1 MSFPVYFFRAD
12 KKPNSTKQY
21 ALSQAALTIQNCT
34 LNDSCSVVNPVI
46 IINPSALPVAS
57 QNVYSLNYCYIGLWG
72 RFYFI
77 NDWVWNNGLWCA
89 ACSVD
94 VLATYRGNI
103 LNSSLYVMRSTRDAN
118 NNLLYDGNIGD
129 SKYPTTAGA
138 ATYTA
143 SAVNNPY
150 AIDDLLNLNGCF
162 VVGIINS
169 HSQNGAVTYYCF
181 TMGGFLEFCQTLF
194 NYSSGWLN
202 INVSEISEDL
212 QKALINPFQYIVSC
226 VYLPISITDIATI
239 AYTSTTTIY
248 FGWWSVTVYTAAR
261 LVNSGMF
268 LTKTSSLSIP
278 RHPSASTRGN
288 YLNLSPYSIYTLR
301 YYPYGTIN
309 IDSEAIASWNTLDLY
324 SSVDIVTGRGVLDIC
339 VNGRNNPIRT
349 IEAQIGVPVPT
360 ASLQTNYQQLVTG
373 KGGAVAAGAEVLGA
387 VSKVHTEKPNPASY
401 TGNFKGFLQYAR
413 DSVASQL
420 SDIKES
426 VQASGGIKQI
436 AADVM
441 STAIAAS
448 TTAEIQGVQGTGS
461 LYQAQTLTL
470 SGRFLPVA
478 SEDLDHTGRPLM
490 QIRQLSTL
498 RGFTLC
504 KDGEIECNGT
514 EREKQAIAAYLEGG
528 FFIE

>member
-1 MSFPVYFFRAD
+1 MSFPVYFYRAD
-12 KKPNSTKQY
+12 KKANSTKQY
-21 ALSQAALTIQNCT
+21 QLSEAALTIQNCT
-34 LNDSCSVVNPVI
+34 LKDTCSVVNPVLV
-46 IINPSALPVAS
+46 INPSVLPIAS

-77 NDWVWNNGLWCA
+77 NDWIWNNGLWCA
-89 ACSVD
+89 TCSVD

-103 LNSSLYVMRSTRDAN
+103 LNSSLYVMRSSYDDN
-118 NNLLYDGNIGD
+118 NNLVYDGNIAD
-129 SKYPTTAGA
+129 SKYPTTAAA
-138 ATYTA
+138 ATYIA

-150 AIDDLLNLNGCF
+150 AIDDSLNLNGVF
-162 VVGIINS
+162 VVGIVNS

-181 TMGGFLEFCQTLF
+181 TMGGFLELCQALF
-194 NYSSGWLN
+194 NYSTGWLN
-202 INVSEISEDL
+202 IDVNEISEDL

-226 VYLPISITDIATI
+226 IYLPIGISEISTI
-239 AYTSTTTIY
+239 AYTSTNTIY
-248 FGWWSVTVYTAAR
+248 FGWWSVTLVSSAR
-261 LVNSGMF
+261 LVNSGMV
-268 LTKTSSLSIP
+268 LTKTNTLTIP
-278 RHPSASTRGN
+278 RHPSAVTRGN

-301 YYPYGTIN
+301 YYPYGAIN
-309 IDSEAIASWNTLDLY
+309 IDSEAIASWTTLDLY
-324 SSVDIVTGRGVLDIC
+324 SSIDIVTGRGVLDIA
-339 VNGRNNPIRT
+339 VNGRNNPIRS
-349 IEAQIGVPVPT
+349 IEAQIGVQVPT
-360 ASLQTNYQQLVTG
+360 ASLQTSYQQLVTG
-373 KGGAVAAGAEVLGA
+373 KSGAIAAGAEVLGA

-413 DSVASQL
+413 DSVASQI

-441 STAIAAS
+441 NTAIAAS
-448 TTAEIQGVQGTGS
+448 TTAEIQGMQGTGS
-461 LYQAQTLTL
+461 LYQVQALSL

-478 SEDLDHTGRPLM
+478 AEDLEHTGRPLM